1 MEVIMDIY
9 QKALK
14 LHSDHQGKIEVK
26 SKVRV
31 RNREELS
38 LAYSP
43 GVAEPCREIEKNP
56 EKIYQYTARGNQV
69 AVVSSGTAVLGLGDI
84 GPKAAL
90 PVMEGKAVL
99 FKEFANVDA
108 FPLCVGTK
116 EVDQIVEFVK
126 LLEPTFAGI
135 NLEDISAPKCFE
147 IEARLKEETEMAI
160 FHDDQHGTAIVVLAA
175 VINALKLVGKELDQI
190 KIVVNGAG
198 AAATAVSK
206 LLLDAGAKN
215 LIINDK
221 IGILNSNNLD
231 QYDSLRQ
238 DLIKRT
244 NPDALS
250 GGLKE
255 AVKDADLFIGL
266 SVGNILKAEM
276 VEEMAAD
283 PLIFAMANPTP
294 EIDPEIALKAGAAV
308 IATGRSDYPNQINNV
323 LAFPGVFRGALD
335 VRASEISEGMKI
347 AAAEAIAELAG
358 DNLSSEYIIPD
369 PFDQRVV
376 PAVAF
381 SVARNAVK
389 NNLAQL
395 DLNEEQLKNKIKKNL
410 DKLKSK

>member
-1 MEVIMDIY
+1 MDIY

-14 LHSDHQGKIEVK
+14 LHSDHRGKIEIK

-31 RNREELS
+31 RNKDELS
-38 LAYSP
+38 LVYSP
-43 GVAEPCREIEKNP
+43 GVAEPCREIEKDP
-56 EKIYQYTARGNQV
+56 EKIYEYTARGNQI
-69 AVVSSGTAVLGLGDI
+69 AIVSSGTAVLGLGDI
-84 GPKAAL
+84 GPQAAL

-116 EVDQIVEFVK
+116 EVDEIVDFVK

-147 IEARLKEETEMAI
+147 IEARLKKETKMDI

-175 VINALKLVGKELDQI
+175 VINALKLVNKKLEDI

-198 AAATAVSK
+198 AAATAVSN

-221 IGILNSNNLD
+221 IGILNSSNLD
-231 QYDSLRQ
+231 QYDPLRQ
-238 DLIKRT
+238 ELIKRI
-244 NPDALS
+244 NPKNLS
-250 GGLKE
+250 GALEE
-255 AVKDADLFIGL
+255 AIKDADLFIGL

-276 VEEMAAD
+276 VEEMANE
-283 PLIFAMANPTP
+283 PLIFAMANPSP
-294 EIDPEIALKAGAAV
+294 EIEPETALNAGATV

-335 VRASEISEGMKI
+335 VRASEISEDMKI
-347 AAAEAIAELAG
+347 AAAEAIANLVG
-358 DNLSSEYIIPD
+358 DKLNKEYIIPD
-369 PFDQRVV
+369 PFDKRVA

-381 SVARNAVK
+381 AVAKSAVENK
-389 NNLAQL
+389 LAGIEM
-395 DLNEEQLKNKIKKNL
+395 DEEQIKNKISKNI
-410 DKLKSK
+410 K

>member
-1 MEVIMDIY
+1 MDIY

-14 LHSDHQGKIEVK
+14 LHSEHQGKIEVK
-26 SKVRV
+26 SKVKV
-31 RNREELS
+31 RNKEELS

-43 GVAEPCREIEKNP
+43 GVAEPCREIEKDP
-56 EKIYQYTARGNQV
+56 EKIYKYTARGNQV

-116 EVDQIVEFVK
+116 EVAQIVDFVK

-147 IEARLKEETEMAI
+147 IEARLKEETGMAI

-175 VINALKLVGKELDQI
+175 VLNALKLVNKKLEDI

-206 LLLDAGAKN
+206 LLLDAGAHN

-221 IGILNSNNLD
+221 IGILNSSNLK
-231 QYDSLRQ
+231 QYDPLRQ
-238 DLIKRT
+238 ELIKET
-244 NPDALS
+244 NPQNLS
-250 GGLKE
+250 GGLAE

-276 VEEMAAD
+276 VADMAAD

-294 EIDPEIALKAGAAV
+294 EIDPKIALNAGAAV
-308 IATGRSDYPNQINNV
+308 TATGRSDYPNQINNV

-335 VRASEISEGMKI
+335 VRASEISEEMKI
-347 AAAEAIAELAG
+347 AAAEAVAELVGEDLAA
-358 DNLSSEYIIPD
+358 DYIIPD
-369 PFDQRVV
+369 PFDKRVV
-376 PAVAF
+376 PAVAYA
-381 SVARNAVK
+381 VAKSALK
-389 NNLAQL
+389 NNLAKIKISDQ
-395 DLNEEQLKNKIKKNL
+395 NLKNKIKDNL
-410 DKLKSK
+410 AKINKK

>member
-1 MEVIMDIY
+1 MNIY

-14 LHSDHQGKIEVK
+14 LHSDNQGKIEIK
-26 SKVRV
+26 SKVKV
-31 RNREELS
+31 GNKEELS

-43 GVAEPCREIEKNP
+43 GVAEPCREIKKNP
-56 EKIYQYTARGNQV
+56 EEIYKYTARGNQV

-84 GPKAAL
+84 GPEAAL

-116 EVDQIVEFVK
+116 DVDEIVDFVK

-147 IEARLKEETEMAI
+147 IEKRLKEESKMAI

-175 VINALKLVGKELDQI
+175 VINALKLVEKKLSDI
-190 KIVVNGAG
+190 KIVINGAG
-198 AAATAVSK
+198 AAATAVAK

-221 IGILNSNNLD
+221 VGILNQSN
-231 QYDSLRQ
+231 QKEYDLLRQ
-238 DLIKRT
+238 KLIART
-244 NPDALS
+244 NPHNLS

-266 SVGNILKAEM
+266 SVGKILKKEM
-276 VEEMAAD
+276 VEEMNNN

-294 EIDPEIALKAGAAV
+294 EIDPETAAAAGAAV
-308 IATGRSDYPNQINNV
+308 TATGRSDYPNQINNV

-335 VRASEISEGMKI
+335 VRATEISEGMKI
-347 AAAEAIAELAG
+347 AAAEAIAELVG
-358 DNLSSEYIIPD
+358 DNLNKDYIIPD
-369 PFDQRVV
+369 PFDKRVV

-381 SVARNAVK
+381 AVAKNAVE
-389 NNLAQL
+389 NNLARI
-395 DLNEEQLKNKIKKNL
+395 DLSDQEIKNIIAEKLNKK
-410 DKLKSK
+410 